1 MKNLSQKEWEKQL
14 ASDPNAIILDVR
26 TENECAHGVLE
37 HAQCLD
43 IFQKDNF
50 MEGLRKMD
58 KDKKY
63 YVYCRSGQRSA
74 NACQIMDEMGFK
86 QTFNLTGGI
95 TAWTGKIV

>member
-1 MKNLSQKEWEKQL
+1 MKNVSQKEWEEKI
-14 ASDPNAIILDVR
+14 ASDPNAVIIDVR
-26 TENECAHGVLE
+26 TEDECAHGVLE

-58 KDKKY
+58 KEKNY

-74 NACQIMDEMGFK
+74 NACQIMDEMGFN